1 MTTKATARNHKANH
15 KAKANG
21 KAHAKPAPKPVQT
34 TAILGVANTDI
45 QTMSRKVL
53 NSLCVKHMGAEPNPM
68 IGDAPLRVFLTNLNN
83 GMPRQEA
90 TAGLKKMVDASKV
103 ASKPNANPAPAP
115 PPKAPVSVKPTPMPT
130 PPPAREI
137 IPQVAGTAVWITA
150 ATVGECPVDFFIE
163 AILTDMLKPF
173 GYFYASLKEN
183 AKAKKSDAVL
193 QKEWDR
199 HFPGWKVAEVRREFN
214 TRLTTVKGP
223 SAIAKQVPE
232 QFKTH

>member
-90 TAGLKKMVDASKV
+90 TAGLKKWWTRARWRASRT
-103 ASKPNANPAPAP
+103 
-115 PPKAPVSVKPTPMPT
+115 PTLLP
-130 PPPAREI
+130 
-137 IPQVAGTAVWITA
+137 
-150 ATVGECPVDFFIE
+150 
-163 AILTDMLKPF
+163 LL
-173 GYFYASLKEN
+173 L
-183 AKAKKSDAVL
+183 
-193 QKEWDR
+193 
-199 HFPGWKVAEVRREFN
+199 RRP
-214 TRLTTVKGP
+214 R
-223 SAIAKQVPE
+223 
-232 QFKTH
+232 